1 MEIQQLISLYIDG
14 QLDEIQ
20 IDDLKKQLEECEEY
34 KYEFYQLLDTVDSIK
49 ALPQQPLPEN
59 FHNELINKIKSD
71 TDINDDIK
79 LNKKSNLLKF
89 VPKHWYK
96 VSSVVAAACFIFV
109 IIGIYNIN
117 NVKNGSKLESQQ
129 LSDTKGYSISNENS
143 APTPQMARS
152 IDITAADEALPQK
165 EALVDTSTNKK
176 IIKKSRISIQ
186 VYDFDRTVESLK
198 QAVQN
203 YGGYIENSNSDIIYD
218 DIENNIKLK
227 SGSMVLRVP
236 NQNYNDMLNYILQT
250 DKVVGTY
257 EEGIDITSNYID
269 TEAMLKAKELEREK
283 LFELISKAENVNDLI
298 LLEQRLS
305 ELNGEIN
312 SYNNQIKDW
321 DRLVEF
327 STISVNIEQIKEQTK
342 IDSISSNLNLRVK
355 NSFISSI
362 NSIKKETENLIVW
375 LAQVMPLVIIMI
387 VFILI
392 AYIIFL
398 VSKQIF
404 KRLKK

>member
-34 KYEFYQLLDTVDSIK
+34 KYEFCQLLDIVDSVK

-71 TDINDDIK
+71 TDIK

-96 VSSVVAAACFIFV
+96 VSSVVVAACFIFV

-117 NVKNGSKLESQQ
+117 NINMKSDSKSESQQ

-143 APTPQMARS
+143 APTPQMARA
-152 IDITAADEALPQK
+152 IDITAANEALPQK
-165 EALVDTSTNKK
+165 EALVDTNTNKK
-176 IIKKSRISIQ
+176 IIKKSQISIQ

-218 DIENNIKLK
+218 DIENDIKLK

-257 EEGIDITSNYID
+257 EEGMDITSNYID

-283 LFELISKAENVNDLI
+283 LFELINKAENVNDLI

-327 STISVNIEQIKEQTK
+327 STISINIEQIKEQTK

-398 VSKQIF
+398 VSKRIF